1 VNIESGAPALRTSCR
16 QGRPGRAGVRWLL
29 ALLGLVTWLS
39 ATHASAAAPEASAAE
54 AVTPEAK
61 SAARDA
67 ATAGIR
73 AFQDGDYDRALD
85 LLHKAEDIVHAPP
98 HLIYIARAHAAKGEF
113 VLARETLMTLI
124 NEVLPAEAPSA
135 FRDAQ
140 AAGLAL
146 KSEIEPKIGR
156 ISIHVEVAGS
166 MSAGGEPVAGEPVAG
181 EPVAGEPAD
190 GAIVVT
196 VDGKVVP
203 EAILD
208 LPYPVD
214 PGVRKLAVTGENAQG
229 EEVSITVLE
238 GQSQDVTLHIVIA
251 AKAPLEAAPVPAAV
265 VPPPPP
271 PVSEAAKATSP
282 WVFIGFGTA
291 AAGVLVGSITGGLS
305 LAKTND
311 AKANYCTG
319 NSCDP
324 AGAAALDEAN
334 ALANVANVA
343 FALAALG
350 VGTGIYGLVATHKQ
364 AKSRPT
370 ARSAIPKGRLAIS
383 PQGVRADL
391 AWRF

>member
-1 VNIESGAPALRTSCR
+1 VNLESGTPAVQTSYR
-16 QGRPGRAGVRWLL
+16 QARPGRIDVRWLL
-29 ALLGLVTWLS
+29 ALLGLAAWL
-39 ATHASAAAPEASAAE
+39 AAAQAAAAAPEATTAE

-73 AFQDGDYDRALD
+73 AFQNGDYDGALD
-85 LLHKAEDIVHAPP
+85 LLRKAEDIVHAPP
-98 HLIYIARAHAAKGEF
+98 HLIYIARAHTAKGEF
-113 VLARETLMTLI
+113 VLARETLMILI

-140 AAGLAL
+140 AAGVAL
-146 KSEIEPKIGR
+146 KNEIEPKIGR
-156 ISIHVEVAGS
+156 ISIHVEGT
-166 MSAGGEPVAGEPVAG
+166 SADPV
-181 EPVAGEPAD
+181 D
-190 GAIVVT
+190 GAAFEGSFVVT

-214 PGVRKLAVTGENAQG
+214 PGVRKLAVAGENAQG
-229 EEVSITVLE
+229 EEVSVTVLE
-238 GQSQDVTLHIVIA
+238 GQSQDVTLHLVA
-251 AKAPLEAAPVPAAV
+251 TPPPPVEAAV
-265 VPPPPP
+265 VAVTPLPPPPP
-271 PVSEAAKATSP
+271 PEPEARKATSP

-311 AKANYCTG
+311 AKATYCTG
-319 NSCDP
+319 TSCSP

-334 ALANVANVA
+334 ALANVSNVA

-350 VGTGIYGLVATHKQ
+350 VGAGIYGLIATHKQ
-364 AKSRPT
+364 SKSQPT
-370 ARSAIPKGRLAIS
+370 ARSAMPKGQLAIS
-383 PQGVRADL
+383 PQGVRANL